1 MGEVPSTELE
11 MGELKMICPICSKP
25 VSGVLE
31 KHTNANVY
39 DVYHGECVDKE
50 LDEPLT
56 LDQPYWYGYKTKE
69 KENE

>member
-1 MGEVPSTELE
+1 

-56 LDQPYWYGYKTKE
+56 LDQPYWYGYKTRE